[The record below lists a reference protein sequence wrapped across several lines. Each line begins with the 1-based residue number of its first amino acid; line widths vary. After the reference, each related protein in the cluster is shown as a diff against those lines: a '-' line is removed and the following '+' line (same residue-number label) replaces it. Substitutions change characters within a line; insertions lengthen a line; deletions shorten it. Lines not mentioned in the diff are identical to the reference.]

1 VCEKTFGEKKMEKK
15 NHKKMEKQKFEM
27 TQAPSTDDPCKPSDV
42 SESIKFPNVTTLV
55 IEDNDLDV
63 CSPGIH
69 YYLTPKSAELL
80 ESKIVYNEHDNTIY
94 IKND

>member
-1 VCEKTFGEKKMEKK
+1 MCAKKPLAKNGKK

-27 TQAPSTDDPCKPSDV
+27 TQAPSTDELSTLSQDE

-55 IEDNDLDV
+55 IEDDDLDV

-69 YYLTPKSAELL
+69 YYLTPKFAELWQP
-80 ESKIVYNEHDNTIY
+80 KIVYNEHDNTIY